1 MASQVPSIKGMLFQP
16 VLDDVLALVARG
28 RLSRT
33 ALEARLEKADVAL
46 LDEKVGGAL
55 WYPIDTYRRLLEVLR
70 DVEGGARP
78 ELYLRQRGA
87 TAAQRLIDSGL
98 YSQLDASI
106 ARWGE
111 RAGRIMVT
119 LGAVIYNF
127 SRWSSSVGEHAFQIE
142 AHEAAPFPEVSRPI
156 VEGFIEVITTLAL
169 GGGVRVRS
177 ERPTPDHIVF
187 DVRSAS
193 APPARDAV

>member
-1 MASQVPSIKGMLFQP
+1 
-16 VLDDVLALVARG
+16 
-28 RLSRT
+28 
-33 ALEARLEKADVAL
+33 VAL

-70 DVEGGARP
+70 DVEGGAHP
-78 ELYLRQRGA
+78 EAYLRQRGA
-87 TAAQRLIDSGL
+87 NAAQRLIDSGL
-98 YSQLDASI
+98 YSQLHPSI

-127 SRWSSSVGEHAFQIE
+127 SRWTSTVGEHGFQIE
-142 AHEAAPFPEVSRPI
+142 AHDAAPFPEVSRGI

-169 GGGVRVRS
+169 GGGVRVTS
-177 ERPTPDHIVF
+177 QRPTPDRLVF
-187 DVRSAS
+187 DVRSAA
-193 APPARDAV
+193 APPERRAG